1 VADLLEQACTLL
13 LAGATRTRLYGRD
26 HRLTREAFDQLL
38 ASFDALLAADGGE
51 LRLMLSGEELLAQD
65 RRLDASSGPAAALVR
80 RLQEKGIGVL
90 VVRRGLRREEL
101 EELCAQLADPRG
113 TVRAQ
118 PHLEIG
124 AVRLAA
130 PTSSAVSEAMRV
142 QTPPGH
148 RDDPVPAEAEQVR
161 QLTEHVRSS
170 YEVKARDYREVALS
184 LLTHLTHQG
193 NIFLNLAELREH
205 NLFTYLHT
213 CNVATLGMGFGI
225 SLGLDGRQAFDI
237 GTAALL
243 HDVGKTFVPT
253 SVLDKPGKLDEDE
266 WRLVRRHPVE
276 GARLLASQPDV
287 PHLAVVVAYEHHMHF
302 AGGGGYPSAPFPPAP
317 HSQLIAIADTFDAIF
332 GKRSYHARFDVM
344 QALELLQ
351 AERGRMYNP
360 DLVDDFSRFVMAQI
374 EQSDAT
380 TA

>member
-13 LAGATRTRLYGRD
+13 LAAATRTRLYGRD
-26 HRLTREAFDQLL
+26 HRLTRDAIDQLA
-38 ASFDALLAADGGE
+38 ASFELLLSGEGGE
-51 LRLMLSGEELLAQD
+51 LRLMLGGDELLAQD

-80 RLQEKGIGVL
+80 RLQEKGIGL
-90 VVRRGLRREEL
+90 LLLRRGLRREEI
-101 EELCAQLADPRG
+101 EELCTQLADPRG

-118 PHLEIG
+118 AHVEIG
-124 AVRLAA
+124 AVKLAN
-130 PTSSAVSEAMRV
+130 PTSAVSEAMRV
-142 QTPPGH
+142 QVPQGH

-161 QLTEHVRSS
+161 QLTDHLRSS
-170 YEVKARDYREVALS
+170 HEVRARDYREVALS

-213 CNVATLGMGFGI
+213 CNVATLGMGFGL
-225 SLGLDGRQAFDI
+225 SLGLDARQAFDV

-243 HDVGKTFVPT
+243 HDVGKTFVPA

-266 WRLVRRHPVE
+266 WRLVRRHPVD
-276 GARLLASQPDV
+276 GARLLATQPDV

-317 HSQLIAIADTFDAIF
+317 HSQLVAIADTFDAIF

-344 QALELLQ
+344 QALEILQ
-351 AERGRMYNP
+351 SERGRMYNP
-360 DLVDDFSRFVMAQI
+360 DLVDEFSRFVTAQL
-374 EQSDAT
+374 EHAP
-380 TA
+380 AEGGA